1 MEDLPDPGA
10 GSMPTDQQSTFNPW
24 LVVDVVGSP
33 SLTRLIGALTI
44 DACEDIPHLDLSA
57 PDSEEIEAVSEFM
70 NPDEGGCTIVY
81 LEAQA
86 VNHHQPPLKTGSHLV
101 AFGIAALCTSS
112 RKASPYWVP
121 GPLDELYPFSKSAP
135 ERKLYPRPKVD
146 HLVTSCSLKAKELE
160 CTRRMKTLKN
170 MQPSEINGL
179 AEDMRSIAWRH
190 MELDR
195 PHLEEIW
202 WRRVVSSLLE
212 IRVHRTCELLR
223 ACLYVVSSV
232 RNQGRYREAAILHQ
246 ELHYKI
252 TKLFRPDHDLAI
264 ISRHELANQQGSI
277 GDHESQVAIYR
288 ELLQIFLLRLGT
300 RGRDTLNFLFG
311 LGYALACCNRYLEAE
326 ALLRVRVQLDFELC
340 SHTSRDAFTVQNA
353 FGAMNSLAR
362 SLNQQGRYTDG
373 RSVGNCAAEFFKDII
388 RIKTPSC
395 SVYFYEKARAL
406 RFEGYLCES
415 EELLR
420 AILCHAPDRKNKNTM
435 LVMLELADTLTRSG
449 REAEAITLKKQAF
462 CMRLE
467 MFGVEDRGSEWH
479 CWELGFCYARLGRYE
494 DAIAIFNE
502 TIEKVALE
510 TLTDYEYRDRFINQ
524 LEHWISKVEA
534 MKKEAQ
540 NAGQ

>member
-1 MEDLPDPGA
+1 
-10 GSMPTDQQSTFNPW
+10 
-24 LVVDVVGSP
+24 
-33 SLTRLIGALTI
+33 
-44 DACEDIPHLDLSA
+44 
-57 PDSEEIEAVSEFM
+57 
-70 NPDEGGCTIVY
+70 
-81 LEAQA
+81 
-86 VNHHQPPLKTGSHLV
+86 
-101 AFGIAALCTSS
+101 
-112 RKASPYWVP
+112 
-121 GPLDELYPFSKSAP
+121 
-135 ERKLYPRPKVD
+135 
-146 HLVTSCSLKAKELE
+146 
-160 CTRRMKTLKN
+160 
-170 MQPSEINGL
+170 
-179 AEDMRSIAWRH
+179 
-190 MELDR
+190 
-195 PHLEEIW
+195 
-202 WRRVVSSLLE
+202 
-212 IRVHRTCELLR
+212 
-223 ACLYVVSSV
+223 
-232 RNQGRYREAAILHQ
+232 
-246 ELHYKI
+246 
-252 TKLFRPDHDLAI
+252 
-264 ISRHELANQQGSI
+264 
-277 GDHESQVAIYR
+277 
-288 ELLQIFLLRLGT
+288 
-300 RGRDTLNFLFG
+300 
-311 LGYALACCNRYLEAE
+311 
-326 ALLRVRVQLDFELC
+326 
-340 SHTSRDAFTVQNA
+340 
-353 FGAMNSLAR
+353 MNSLAR

-395 SVYFYEKARAL
+395 SAYFHEKARAL

-524 LEHWISKVEA
+524 LKHWISKVEA